1 MAVIQKLRNSGLVV
15 VVIIAALILFVIGD
29 ALSSS
34 SSMGLGDGLQGVVAK
49 INDNSIKTKDLEAKA
64 QEKFNSFLE
73 RAQEGELDEI
83 DEFKM
88 AIEQAWSQAWSEILS
103 KQTIDREIELS
114 GVQITE
120 EDINDMLVG
129 PNPLE
134 DLKADPSFQTDGQY
148 DRKKVESI
156 LKRAR
161 KDKNQA
167 KGLEKF
173 KNEIR
178 ERQIKKRYFNY
189 LAKCNHKPK
198 SVLKYEYLTA
208 NASVSGKI
216 ASINYSTISDN
227 SIKVT
232 DADLE
237 KYLNNHREQFK
248 NKEELR
254 DIQYLIWKIIP
265 SSEDSAYVLKQAM
278 GAVTSLKQEAKPDS
292 TLVQNSI
299 FFSRGNLPKKTPK
312 EVSEVVWTMPVNS
325 VAGPYYKDGVYSV
338 YRKLAEKKDTTP
350 SINVAHILV
359 QVGEAPNKQRITDSV
374 AALAKAN
381 ELAAQIKG
389 GADMTKLALEWSAD
403 KGSASN
409 GGSYGWVDKKTYDNY
424 VAPYR
429 DFALRAVKGQV
440 EVVKSQFGYH
450 VMKALENPD
459 FNQIK
464 FEEQKFEIA
473 AGPKTIKE
481 VDQLSRK
488 FRNMVVDGDPKSFQ
502 NAVDK
507 MGLNVLVQK
516 DIKTDIRS
524 LPGIEDYTEIREILN
539 WLFDSKT
546 KRNNVSDRMA
556 FNNLHVVMMVNS
568 VKHLGYAEVEDVRE
582 KIEPLVRAE
591 LKAEKIREKFEKAM
605 ASAKTIE
612 ELAQKT
618 GASLIPIDGIRMSAP
633 FLPQMNNDPK
643 IVGALFGTPLKKM
656 SKPIDGYNG
665 VAVAFI
671 EKRDKIE
678 VPNSVLTNNPMQ
690 ISGDMVM
697 YYFTEGNYA
706 IKASEIQDYR
716 YKFTQNPS
724 TDEDIYTQLTQTGN
738 IRFELK

>member
-15 VVIIAALILFVIGD
+15 VVIIAALILFVLGD

-34 SSMGLGDGLQGVVAK
+34 NRLGLGDGLQGVVAK
-49 INDNSIKTKDLEAKA
+49 INGNSIKTKDLEAKA
-64 QEKFNSFLE
+64 QDKFNSFLE
-73 RAQEGELDEI
+73 RAQEGELDEL
-83 DEFKM
+83 DEYKM

-103 KQTIDREIELS
+103 NQTIEREIDLS
-114 GVQITE
+114 GVKITE
-120 EDINDMLVG
+120 EDINDMLLG

-161 KDKNQA
+161 KDKNQS

-173 KNEIR
+173 KDEIR
-178 ERQIKKRYFNY
+178 QRQIRKRYFNY

-198 SVLKYEYLTA
+198 SVMKYEYLSA

-237 KYLNNHREQFK
+237 KYLNEHREQYK

-254 DIQYLIWKIIP
+254 DIQYLVWKIIP
-265 SSEDSAYVLKQAM
+265 SSEDSAYALKQAM
-278 GAVTSLKQEAKPDS
+278 GTVASLKQEIKPD
-292 TLVQNSI
+292 TALVENSI
-299 FFSRGNLPKKTPK
+299 FFSRGSLPKKTPK
-312 EVSEVVWTMPVNS
+312 EVSEIVWTMPLNS
-325 VAGPYYKDGVYSV
+325 VAGPFYKDGAYTV
-338 YRKLAEKKDTTP
+338 YRKLAEKKDSTP
-350 SINVAHILV
+350 SINVAHILI
-359 QVGEAPNKQRITDSV
+359 QVGEAPNKQRINDSA

-389 GADMTKLALEWSAD
+389 GADMGKLALEWSAD
-403 KGSASN
+403 KGSANN
-409 GGSYGWVDKKTYDNY
+409 GGSYGWVDKKTYDQY

-429 DFALRAVKGQV
+429 EFALRAAKGQV

-459 FNQIK
+459 YTQIK

-488 FRNMVVDGDPKSFQ
+488 FRNLIVDGDPKSFQ

-516 DIKTDIRS
+516 DIKTDIKS
-524 LPGIEDYTEIREILN
+524 LPGIEDYSEIREILN
-539 WLFDSKT
+539 WLFDSKR
-546 KRNNVSDRMA
+546 KRNDVSDRMP
-556 FNNLHVVMMVNS
+556 FNNLHLVMMVNS
-568 VKHLGYAEVEDVRE
+568 VKHLGYSEVEDVRE
-582 KIEPLVRAE
+582 KIEPLVRIE
-591 LKAEKIREKFEKAM
+591 LKADKIREKFEKAM
-605 ASAKTIE
+605 ASAKSIE
-612 ELAQKT
+612 DLAQKT
-618 GASLIPIDGIRMSAP
+618 GASLIPIDGVRMNQT
-633 FLPQMNNDPK
+633 FLPQMNNEPK

-665 VAVAFI
+665 VAVALI

-678 VPNSVLTNNPMQ
+678 VPNSVLTNTNPQ
-690 ISGDMVM
+690 ISGDMLM

-706 IKASEIQDYR
+706 SKATEIQDLR
-716 YKFTQNPS
+716 YKFTQSPA
-724 TDEDIYTQLTQTGN
+724 TDEDIYMQLTQYRN

>member
-29 ALSSS
+29 ALSSNNRL
-34 SSMGLGDGLQGVVAK
+34 GLGDGLQGVVAK
-49 INDNSIKTKDLEAKA
+49 INNNTINTKDLEAKA

-83 DEFKM
+83 EEFKM
-88 AIEQAWSQAWSEILS
+88 AIEQAWSQAWSEILGN
-103 KQTIDREIELS
+103 QTLDREMKLS
-114 GVQITE
+114 GVTVTD
-120 EDINDMLVG
+120 EDIRDMEIG

-134 DLKADPSFQTDGQY
+134 DLMKDPSFQTDGQY

-156 LKRAR
+156 LKRAK
-161 KDKNQA
+161 KDKTQK
-167 KGLEKF
+167 KGLDKF
-173 KNEIR
+173 ENEIR
-178 ERQIKKRYFNY
+178 DRQIKKRYFNY

-198 SVLKYEYLTA
+198 SVMKYEYLTA

-216 ASINYSTISDN
+216 ASISYTTISDN
-227 SIKVT
+227 TIKVT
-232 DADLE
+232 DSDLE
-237 KYLNNHREQFK
+237 KYLNNHREQYK

-254 DIQYLIWKIIP
+254 DIQYLVWKIIP
-265 SSEDSAYVLKQAM
+265 SSEDSAYALKQAL
-278 GAVTSLKQEAKPDS
+278 GAVTTLKQETKPDS
-292 TLVQNSI
+292 TLVENSI
-299 FFSRGNLPKKTPK
+299 FFSRGSLPKKTPK
-312 EVSEVVWTMPVNS
+312 EVSELLWTMPVNA
-325 VAGPYYKDGVYSV
+325 VAGPFYKDGAYSV
-338 YRKLAEKKDTTP
+338 YRKLSEKKDSIP
-350 SINVAHILV
+350 SINVAHILI
-359 QVGEAPNKQRITDSV
+359 QVGEAPNKQKISDSA

-389 GADMTKLALEWSAD
+389 GADMGKLALDWSAD
-403 KGSASN
+403 KGSATN

-450 VMKALENPD
+450 VMKALESPD
-459 FNQIK
+459 FSQIK
-464 FEEQKFEIA
+464 FEEQKFEVA

-488 FRNMVVDGDPKSFQ
+488 FRNLVVNGDAKSFQ

-516 DIKTDIRS
+516 DIRTDIKN

-539 WLFDSKT
+539 WLFDANR
-546 KRNNVSDRMA
+546 KRNDVSDRMP

-568 VKHLGYAEVEDVRE
+568 VKHMGYAELEDVRE
-582 KIEPLVRAE
+582 KIEPLVRIE

-605 ASAKTIE
+605 ASSKTID

-618 GASLIPIDGIRMSAP
+618 GASLIPVDGIRMNQT
-633 FLPQMNNDPK
+633 FLPQMNNEPK
-643 IVGALFGTPLKKM
+643 IVGALFGTALKKM
-656 SKPIDGYNG
+656 SKPIEGYNG

-671 EKRDKIE
+671 ERRDKLE
-678 VPNSVLTNNPMQ
+678 VPNSVLTNNNMQ
-690 ISGDMVM
+690 ISGDMLL

-706 IKASEIQDYR
+706 IKASKIMDYR
-716 YKFTQNPS
+716 YKYLQSPS
-724 TDEDIYTQLTQTGN
+724 TDEDIYTQLTKTGN
-738 IRFELK
+738 IIFELK